1 MKYDNMKR
9 QDYLSWDDYFM
20 SICLLSAQ
28 RSKDPNTQVGSCI
41 VDENNHIISIGYNG
55 FPNGCSDDK
64 LPWTREEKEWLDNK
78 YPYVVHAEVNAIMN
92 KGITNSKE
100 LRMYVSLFPCN
111 ECTKLIIQSGIKEI
125 IYLNDKPDDKSTI
138 ASKRMLD
145 LVGIKYLK
153 FDHNIE
159 VMVKKN

>member
-1 MKYDNMKR
+1 MKR
-9 QDYLSWDDYFM
+9 QDYLSWNDYFM

-55 FPNGCSDDK
+55 FPNGCSDDI
-64 LPWTREEKEWLDNK
+64 LPWSREGKDWLDNK

-153 FDHNIE
+153 FDHNIKVIIE
-159 VMVKKN
+159 KD

>member
-1 MKYDNMKR
+1 
-9 QDYLSWDDYFM
+9 
-20 SICLLSAQ
+20 
-28 RSKDPNTQVGSCI
+28 
-41 VDENNHIISIGYNG
+41 
-55 FPNGCSDDK
+55 
-64 LPWTREEKEWLDNK
+64 
-78 YPYVVHAEVNAIMN
+78 
-92 KGITNSKE
+92 
-100 LRMYVSLFPCN
+100 MYVSLFPCN

-159 VMVKKN
+159 VIIKKKD